1 MKNILRIFGHFFV
14 PTNHNNYRAR
24 ILHLDFLFLFFAFSI
39 LFACSFKYSDALNL
53 NDKVL
58 GISTDIT
65 VEKLLT
71 LTNDERSKKGLS
83 SLTYNE
89 KLAKAAENKARDM
102 LSENYWAHY
111 SPTGKTPW
119 EFMLAQDYKYEYAG
133 ENLAKDFMYSGD
145 VVNAWMNSPS
155 HRENLLKSEYS
166 EVGFGIVNGVLEGEE
181 LTLVVQ
187 MFGKPLALSTPLPI
201 AENIR
206 GASQKIQAA
215 EVPVKPASGKAG
227 VKAFSFDFTLSFFLI
242 LGFVLLVDLYFAN
255 KFNLIRFTGKNVAHL
270 IFIIFVVC
278 SILLMTKGLII

>member
-1 MKNILRIFGHFFV
+1 MKNILSVFGHLFV
-14 PTNHNNYRAR
+14 PTNRNNYRAR

-65 VEKLLT
+65 VEKLLD
-71 LTNDERSKKGLS
+71 LTNDERVKNGLPI
-83 SLTYNE
+83 LTYDD

-102 LSENYWAHY
+102 LSVNYWAHY
-111 SPTGKTPW
+111 SPSGKTPW

-166 EVGFGIVNGVLEGEE
+166 QVGFGVVNGVLDGEE

-187 MFGKPLALSTPLPI
+187 MFGKPLASPI
-201 AENIR
+201 PPPTTENIQ
-206 GASQKIQAA
+206 GASEKVQAA
-215 EVPVKPASGKAG
+215 KVAVEPVSGKTG

-242 LGFVLLVDLYFAN
+242 LGLVLLVDLYFAN
-255 KFNLIRFTGKNVAHL
+255 KFNLIRFTGKNIAHL

>member
-1 MKNILRIFGHFFV
+1 MKNILSIFGHFFV

-65 VEKLLT
+65 VEKLLN
-71 LTNDERSKKGLS
+71 LTNEERSKKGLP

-89 KLAKAAENKARDM
+89 KLARAAENKARNM
-102 LSENYWAHY
+102 LGENYWAHY

-119 EFMLAQDYKYEYAG
+119 EFMLAEDYKYEYAG

-155 HRENLLKSEYS
+155 HKENLLKSEYS
-166 EVGFGIVNGVLEGEE
+166 EVGFGVVNGVLDGQE

-187 MFGKPLALSTPLPI
+187 MFGKPLALSTPPPI
-201 AENIR
+201 TENIQ
-206 GASQKIQAA
+206 GASQKVQIAT
-215 EVPVKPASGKAG
+215 EPVSGKTG

-255 KFNLIRFTGKNVAHL
+255 KFNLIRFTGKNIAHL